1 MSVTLASGATKPS
14 VDFDQEVRFAVVMYG
29 GSSLAIYINGVAQ
42 ELLRLVRA
50 TAPEFGG
57 TSNGRQAHLA
67 DEELQ
72 GSERVYRRLGRLLR
86 RQRLPSAK
94 VDEDD
99 SNAGNSGPIRTR
111 FVVDILTGTSAG
123 GINAVFLAKAL
134 ANNQNIDKLK
144 NLWVT
149 EGDIGVLINDTLS
162 YSGLN
167 LDEDEGEPWSL
178 LNSRRMYLALL
189 KALRGMDED
198 KEAAPPGTS
207 PLVDELDLYVTA
219 TDMFG
224 KPIEM
229 RLADDVVSEFRH
241 RNVFQFRY
249 RSGDASNMVHSDFG
263 KKVNA
268 FLAFAA
274 RATSAHQAAFSP
286 VRLKDVSLIT
296 AKHPMDPLGDEFSAE
311 AEELHAFYRDY
322 LLQRAASA
330 NKDPEALAKAFQDVW
345 FVDGGTLDNKPFSFV
360 VEELPL
366 RHADTFVDRKLLYI
380 EPSPE
385 LSEFRK
391 APEKRPQIVGNALA
405 ALSSLPRY
413 ETIVQDLNR
422 LLERNRLIE
431 RLDNIMRGM
440 EQDIIYGSIQR
451 HTRDEFLKLLQDPEK
466 LKEWLKSKG
475 SSWGS
480 YLRLRV
486 GEVTDDLTL
495 LVARAAG
502 FSEESDEFLAIRYL
516 VREWRDTHYH
526 PNMEEGKLSQLQFL
540 VEFDLL
546 WAMRRVRFVLK
557 KLNELSCLSEHDED
571 SRRIARAARGRDE
584 PEVWPAEGEVE
595 DFRKAVQDLRDKLNK
610 VLVTLRGERRTLWS
624 RDETNPF
631 RNDIKAL
638 EITSNDLLQLLQE
651 PTDNARREKA
661 KALLQTPLKEPPADA
676 TNLRTRTDAIGALTE
691 NVKTK
696 LGTVIN
702 TAREH
707 CSNALRPLK
716 DDAAEAGRHPRWER
730 FLREILWYYYIYFED
745 FDQVS
750 YPILYSTAVGEE
762 ADVIDV
768 FRVSPLDA
776 TALISEKDQNGIQKL
791 AGTTLGNFGAFF
803 ERKFRINDIMWGRLD
818 GAERVIA
825 ALLPSNP
832 DLRRELTEEAHR
844 EIIKDEARNRIDLAR
859 AHAKQVFGSL
869 SDREQ
874 RAKSNVSLLE
884 HLKEALDLMAS
895 NQDCDA
901 KFDAIRREAS
911 GLPSDSLWRI
921 FLESFLSEFR
931 PFADEYIK
939 PTVQGTDPLEAF
951 RKWFNAQYEDGR
963 TFTQHATLDAAIRI
977 NKVLGD
983 MALGYFPPDK
993 KMSWKRWLAM
1003 RFGAGLRMFTE
1014 AAILSDGEAGRKQR
1028 TKLVVSYVFS
1038 FVIALL
1044 VCLPAVLLV
1053 LSPTNPWSMFG
1064 MIFLIVT
1071 VPFAVIPAV
1080 LHVLSTANAW
1090 SIISLIILIV
1100 TVPLAVIPLTLTFA
1114 YNLVWLLL
1122 RRELEERLLS
1132 ARKT

>member
-1 MSVTLASGATKPS
+1 MSVTPTSGGTKPS
-14 VDFDQEVRFAVVMYG
+14 VEFDQEVRFAVVMYG

-50 TAPEFGG
+50 TAPQLSDTLNE
-57 TSNGRQAHLA
+57 RQAHLA
-67 DEELQ
+67 DEELRS
-72 GSERVYRRLGRLLR
+72 SERVYRRLGRLLR
-86 RQRLPSAK
+86 RQSAK
-94 VDEDD
+94 VDEAG

-134 ANNQNIDKLK
+134 ANDQNMDKLK

-149 EGDIGVLINDTLS
+149 EGDIGVLINDAKS
-162 YSGLN
+162 YVGLN
-167 LDEDEGEPWSL
+167 LSLSDDTGEPWSL

-189 KALRGMDED
+189 KALRGMDEE
-198 KEAAPPGTS
+198 KKAAPEGKS

-229 RLADDVVSEFRH
+229 RLADDVVSEFRY

-249 RSGDASNMVHSDFG
+249 RSMRASDLDQTDFG
-263 KKVNA
+263 PKINP

-286 VRLKDVSLIT
+286 VRLNDVSLIT
-296 AKHPMDPLGDEFSAE
+296 AKNPTDPPGEEFSAE
-311 AEELHAFYRDY
+311 AKELRDFYRDY
-322 LLQRAASA
+322 LLQRAGNA
-330 NKDPEALAKAFQDVW
+330 NKDPEALAKAFQGVW

-385 LSEFRK
+385 LSEFRD
-391 APEKRPQIVGNALA
+391 APEKRPQIVSNAAA

-422 LLERNRLIE
+422 LLERNRLVE

-440 EQDIIYGSIQR
+440 EQDIIYGSLQR
-451 HTRDEFLKLLQDPEK
+451 QTREEFLKLLQDPEK

-516 VREWRDTHYH
+516 VRQWRDTNYDPH
-526 PNMEEGKLSQLQFL
+526 MEDGKRSQLQFL

-546 WAMRRVRFVLK
+546 WAMRRIRFVLK
-557 KLNELSCLSEHDED
+557 KLNELACLSEHDAD
-571 SRRIARAARGRDE
+571 SRRIARVARGRDE
-584 PEVWPAEGEVE
+584 PEVWPAEGEIE
-595 DFRKAVQDLRDKLNK
+595 EFRDAVRELRGKLNK
-610 VLVTLRGERRTLWS
+610 ALVNLRGERRRLWS
-624 RDETNPF
+624 RDYEKNPF
-631 RNDIKAL
+631 PEYIKAL
-638 EITSNDLLQLLQE
+638 EITSDDLLDLLHK
-651 PTDNARREKA
+651 PTDNTRRDKA
-661 KALLQTPLKEPPADA
+661 KALLETPLKKAPAGA
-676 TNLRTRTDAIGALTE
+676 TNLKTRTDAIDLLTE
-691 NVKTK
+691 EVKSK

-702 TAREH
+702 TAREDV
-707 CSNALRPLK
+707 SKALRPLTG
-716 DDAAEAGRHPRWER
+716 DEAERQPHWDR
-730 FLREILWYYYIYFED
+730 FLRETLWYYYIYFED

-768 FRVSPLDA
+768 FRVSPRDA
-776 TALISEKDQNGIQKL
+776 TALISEKDQKDIHKL

-825 ALLPSNP
+825 ALLPSDP
-832 DLRRELTEEAHR
+832 DLRKELTDEAHR
-844 EIIKDEARNRIDLAR
+844 EIIKDEAKNRIDLAR
-859 AHAKQVFGSL
+859 AQARQVFESL
-869 SDREQ
+869 PEGERRS
-874 RAKSNVSLLE
+874 KSNVSLLK
-884 HLKEALDLMAS
+884 HLEDSLDLMAS
-895 NQDCDA
+895 NEDSESRL
-901 KFDAIRREAS
+901 DAINKGVSA
-911 GLPSDSLWRI
+911 LPSDSLWRV
-921 FLESFLSEFR
+921 FLESFVEEFR
-931 PFADEYIK
+931 PFAREYIK
-939 PTVQGTDPLEAF
+939 LTSQGVDHIDAF
-951 RKWFNAQYEDGR
+951 KKWFNAQYEGGR
-963 TFTQHATLDAAIRI
+963 TFTQHATLNSAVRI
-977 NKVLGD
+977 NRVLGD
-983 MALGYFPPDK
+983 MALGYFPADGK
-993 KMSWKRWLAM
+993 GSLKRKLAM
-1003 RFGAGLRMFTE
+1003 FLGGRLRLFTE
-1014 AAILSDGEAGRKQR
+1014 AAILSDGAARRKQR
-1028 TKLVVSYVFS
+1028 TRLTMAYVVSFL
-1038 FVIALL
+1038 IALL
-1044 VCLPAVLLV
+1044 VCLPVLL
-1053 LSPTNPWSMFG
+1053 LLLRT
-1064 MIFLIVT
+1064 T
-1071 VPFAVIPAV
+1071 
-1080 LHVLSTANAW
+1080 NAW
-1090 SIISLIILIV
+1090 SILGLLILIV
-1100 TVPLAVIPLTLTFA
+1100 TVPLAVIPLLLTA
-1114 YNLVWLLL
+1114 GYNIVWLIL
-1122 RRELEERLLS
+1122 RRKLAERLLS